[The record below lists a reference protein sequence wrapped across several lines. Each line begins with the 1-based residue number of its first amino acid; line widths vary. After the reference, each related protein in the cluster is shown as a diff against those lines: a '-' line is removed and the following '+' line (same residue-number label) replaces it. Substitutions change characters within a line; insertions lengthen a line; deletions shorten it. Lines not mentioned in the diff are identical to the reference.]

1 MSIIEKAAGKIGT
14 GAPRP
19 GVVAN
24 PAEMARD
31 ASLIESALSKQGSSH
46 ASPFIATTVEP
57 IFSDP
62 DTSVMEGNSQVQ
74 SINLARLHRMG
85 VVSPDAEKSKIL
97 ARLHRM
103 GVVSP
108 DAEKSKIA
116 EEFRIIKRPLIAN
129 AFGQGAAR
137 VKNGNLIMVTSS
149 LPGEGKSFCA
159 INLAISMAMEMD
171 RTVLLIDADVAKPRV
186 PEYLGIHADKGLLDV
201 LQDKNLKLSDVMI
214 KTDIAKLTILPAGRT
229 YKRATELLASAAMT
243 RLIEDIGNRYPDRII
258 LFDSPPLLATSESS
272 VLATHMGQI
281 VMVVEAEKTSQDAVR
296 EALSHIQSCE
306 VVGMLLN
313 KTTPTPGADYY
324 YGHYGSYGK

>member
-1 MSIIEKAAGKIGT
+1 MSIIEKAAGKIGS
-14 GAPRP
+14 GVPRTLTQSSDTDP
-19 GVVAN
+19 VK
-24 PAEMARD
+24 ET
-31 ASLIESALSKQGSSH
+31 SLIEDALSKQRNTQ
-46 ASPFIATTVEP
+46 ATSFVATPVEP
-57 IFSDP
+57 VFSEP
-62 DTSVMEGNSQVQ
+62 DSEVMEGNSQVQ
-74 SINLARLHRMG
+74 TINLARLHRMG
-85 VVSPDAEKSKIL
+85 VVSPDAEKSQ
-97 ARLHRM
+97 
-103 GVVSP
+103 V
-108 DAEKSKIA
+108 A

-129 AFGQGAAR
+129 AFGQGTAR

-159 INLAISMAMEMD
+159 LNLAISMAMEMD
-171 RTVLLIDADVAKPRV
+171 RTVLLIDADVAKPRI

-201 LQDKNLKLSDVMI
+201 LQDKDLKLSDVMI
-214 KTDIAKLTILPAGRT
+214 RTDIAKLTILPAGRT

-306 VVGMLLN
+306 VVSMLLN

-324 YGHYGSYGK
+324 YGYYGSYGK

>member
-1 MSIIEKAAGKIGT
+1 MSIIEKAAGKLG
-14 GAPRP
+14 G
-19 GVVAN
+19 GVAQPPA
-24 PAEMARD
+24 PAESANAHARD
-31 ASLIESALSKQGSSH
+31 ASLIEHALDKQR
-46 ASPFIATTVEP
+46 ASEPAGFVATPVEP
-57 IFSDP
+57 VFSAP
-62 DTSVMEGNSQVQ
+62 DTEQAEGGSRVQ

-85 VVSPDAEKSKIL
+85 VVSPDAEKSQ
-97 ARLHRM
+97 
-103 GVVSP
+103 
-108 DAEKSKIA
+108 IA

-171 RTVLLIDADVAKPRV
+171 RTVLLVDADVAKPRV

-201 LQDKNLKLSDVMI
+201 LQDPGLKLSDVLI
-214 KTDIAKLTILPAGRT
+214 RTDIAKLTVLPAGRT

-243 RLIEDIGNRYPDRII
+243 RLVEDIGNRYPDRII

-281 VMVVEAEKTSQDAVR
+281 VMVVEAERTSQEAVR

-324 YGHYGSYGK
+324 YGYYGSYGK

>member
-1 MSIIEKAAGKIGT
+1 MSIIEKAAGKIGAGT
-14 GAPRP
+14 PRP
-19 GVVAN
+19 ASHGDNDAPGHN
-24 PAEMARD
+24 
-31 ASLIESALSKQGSSH
+31 ASLIENALSKQRSGH
-46 ASPFIATTVEP
+46 AAPFVATPVEP
-57 IFSDP
+57 MFSEQDA
-62 DTSVMEGNSQVQ
+62 DTVLEGNSQVQ

-85 VVSPDAEKSKIL
+85 VVSPDAEKSQ
-97 ARLHRM
+97 
-103 GVVSP
+103 
-108 DAEKSKIA
+108 IA

-201 LQDKNLKLSDVMI
+201 LQDKDLKLSDVLI
-214 KTDIAKLTILPAGRT
+214 RTDIAKLTVLPAGRT

-243 RLIEDIGNRYPDRII
+243 RLVEDIGNRYPDRII

-324 YGHYGSYGK
+324 YGYYGSYGK

>member
-1 MSIIEKAAGKIGT
+1 MSIIEKAAGKIGM
-14 GAPRP
+14 GAAHP
-19 GVVAN
+19 
-24 PAEMARD
+24 PAPPVEPAKPQQD
-31 ASLIESALSKQGSSH
+31 ASMIEEALAKQREKQ
-46 ASPFIATTVEP
+46 AAPFVATPVEP
-57 IFSDP
+57 VFSAP
-62 DTSVMEGNSQVQ
+62 DFDTAAEGYSQVQ

-85 VVSPDAEKSKIL
+85 VVAPDAEKSQ
-97 ARLHRM
+97 
-103 GVVSP
+103 
-108 DAEKSKIA
+108 IA

-129 AFGQGAAR
+129 AFGQGTAR

-201 LQDKNLKLSDVMI
+201 LQDKDLKLSDVLI
-214 KTDIAKLTILPAGRT
+214 KTDIAKLTVLPAGRT

-281 VMVVEAEKTSQDAVR
+281 VMVVEAEKTSQEAVR

-324 YGHYGSYGK
+324 YGYYGSYGK

>member
-1 MSIIEKAAGKIGT
+1 MSIIEKAAGKIGM
-14 GAPRP
+14 GALRP
-19 GVVAN
+19 DSPGSSGD
-24 PAEMARD
+24 PGHD
-31 ASLIESALSKQGSSH
+31 ASLIENALNKQRSSH
-46 ASPFIATTVEP
+46 ATPFVATPVEP
-57 IFSDP
+57 MFSVP
-62 DTSVMEGNSQVQ
+62 DGDAVPEGNSQVQ

-85 VVSPDAEKSKIL
+85 VVAPDAEKSQ
-97 ARLHRM
+97 
-103 GVVSP
+103 
-108 DAEKSKIA
+108 IA

-201 LQDKNLKLSDVMI
+201 LQDKDLKLSDVLI
-214 KTDIAKLTILPAGRT
+214 KTDISKLTVLPAGRT

-243 RLIEDIGNRYPDRII
+243 RLVEDIGNRYPDRII

-281 VMVVEAEKTSQDAVR
+281 VMVVEAEKTSQEAVR
-296 EALSHIQSCE
+296 EALRHIQSCE

-324 YGHYGSYGK
+324 YGYYGSSGK

>member
-1 MSIIEKAAGKIGT
+1 MSIIEKAAGKIVA

-19 GVVAN
+19 VSLGGDSGH
-24 PAEMARD
+24 D
-31 ASLIESALSKQGSSH
+31 ASLIENAHNRQRSGH
-46 ASPFIATTVEP
+46 AAPFVATPVEP
-57 IFSDP
+57 MFNPPGADDVS
-62 DTSVMEGNSQVQ
+62 EGNSQVQ

-85 VVSPDAEKSKIL
+85 VVSPDAEKSQ
-97 ARLHRM
+97 
-103 GVVSP
+103 V
-108 DAEKSKIA
+108 A

-171 RTVLLIDADVAKPRV
+171 RTVLLIDADVAKPRI

-201 LQDKNLKLSDVMI
+201 LQDKDLKLSDVLI
-214 KTDIAKLTILPAGRT
+214 RTDIAKLTVLPAGRT

-281 VMVVEAEKTSQDAVR
+281 VMVVEAEKTSQEAIR

-324 YGHYGSYGK
+324 YGYYGSYGK

>member
-1 MSIIEKAAGKIGT
+1 MSIIEKAAGKIGA

-19 GVVAN
+19 APQGGN
-24 PAEMARD
+24 SDSSHD
-31 ASLIESALSKQGSSH
+31 ASLIENALNRQRSGH
-46 ASPFIATTVEP
+46 AAPFVATPVEP
-57 IFSDP
+57 MFNAPGAD
-62 DTSVMEGNSQVQ
+62 DVLEGNSQVQ
-74 SINLARLHRMG
+74 SINLARLRRMG
-85 VVSPDAEKSKIL
+85 VVAPDAEKSQ
-97 ARLHRM
+97 
-103 GVVSP
+103 V
-108 DAEKSKIA
+108 A

-129 AFGQGAAR
+129 AFGQGTAR
-137 VKNGNLIMVTSS
+137 VKNGNLIMITSS

-171 RTVLLIDADVAKPRV
+171 RTVLLIDADVAKPRI

-201 LQDKNLKLSDVMI
+201 LQDKDLKLSDVLI
-214 KTDIAKLTILPAGRT
+214 RTDIAKLTVLPAGRT

-243 RLIEDIGNRYPDRII
+243 RLVEDIGNRYPDRII
-258 LFDSPPLLATSESS
+258 LFDSPPLLATSEAS

-281 VMVVEAEKTSQDAVR
+281 VMVVEAEKTSQEAVR

-324 YGHYGSYGK
+324 YGYYGSYGK

>member
-1 MSIIEKAAGKIGT
+1 MSIIEKAAGKIGAGGSHQPASP
-14 GAPRP
+14 GADSIP
-19 GVVAN
+19 GQKAG
-24 PAEMARD
+24 M
-31 ASLIESALSKQGSSH
+31 IENALNKQRSSH
-46 ASPFIATTVEP
+46 SAPFVATPVEP
-57 IFSDP
+57 MFNDP
-62 DTSVMEGNSQVQ
+62 DTLAMEGGSQVQ

-85 VVSPDAEKSKIL
+85 VVSPDAEKSQ
-97 ARLHRM
+97 
-103 GVVSP
+103 
-108 DAEKSKIA
+108 IA

-129 AFGQGAAR
+129 AFGQGTAR
-137 VKNGNLIMVTSS
+137 VKNGNLIMITSS

-171 RTVLLIDADVAKPRV
+171 RTVLLIDADVAKPRI

-201 LQDKNLKLSDVMI
+201 LQDKDLKLSDVLI
-214 KTDIAKLTILPAGRT
+214 KTDIAKLTVLPAGRT

-243 RLIEDIGNRYPDRII
+243 RLVEDIGNRYPDRII

-324 YGHYGSYGK
+324 YGYYGSYGK

>member
-14 GAPRP
+14 GASRP

-62 DTSVMEGNSQVQ
+62 DVSVMEGNSQVQ
-74 SINLARLHRMG
+74 SIN
-85 VVSPDAEKSKIL
+85 L

>member
-1 MSIIEKAAGKIGT
+1 MSIIEKAAAKIGA

-19 GVVAN
+19 APQGGNGDVGH
-24 PAEMARD
+24 D
-31 ASLIESALSKQGSSH
+31 ASLIENALNRQRSGH
-46 ASPFIATTVEP
+46 AEPFVATPVEP
-57 IFSDP
+57 MFSSQDA
-62 DTSVMEGNSQVQ
+62 DDVLEGNSQVQ

-85 VVSPDAEKSKIL
+85 VVSPDAEKSQ
-97 ARLHRM
+97 
-103 GVVSP
+103 V
-108 DAEKSKIA
+108 A

-129 AFGQGAAR
+129 AFGQGTAR

-171 RTVLLIDADVAKPRV
+171 RTVLLIDADVAKPRI

-201 LQDKNLKLSDVMI
+201 LQDKDLKLSDVLI
-214 KTDIAKLTILPAGRT
+214 RTDIAKLTVLPAGRT

-281 VMVVEAEKTSQDAVR
+281 VMVVEAERTSQEAVR

-324 YGHYGSYGK
+324 YGYYGSYGK

>member
-1 MSIIEKAAGKIGT
+1 MSIIEKAAGKIGAGT
-14 GAPRP
+14 PRP
-19 GVVAN
+19 ASPGDN
-24 PAEMARD
+24 DDPD
-31 ASLIESALSKQGSSH
+31 HNASLIENALSKQRSSH
-46 ASPFIATTVEP
+46 AAPFVATPVEP
-57 IFSDP
+57 MFSEQDA
-62 DTSVMEGNSQVQ
+62 DTVLEGNSQVQ

-85 VVSPDAEKSKIL
+85 VVSPDAEKSQ
-97 ARLHRM
+97 
-103 GVVSP
+103 
-108 DAEKSKIA
+108 IA

-201 LQDKNLKLSDVMI
+201 LQDKDLKLSDVLI
-214 KTDIAKLTILPAGRT
+214 RTDIAKLTVLPAGRT

-243 RLIEDIGNRYPDRII
+243 RLVEDIGNRYPDRII

-324 YGHYGSYGK
+324 YGYYGSYGK

>member
-19 GVVAN
+19 PGQGGGN
-24 PAEMARD
+24 DPERD
-31 ASLIESALSKQGSSH
+31 ASLIENALNKQRESRQST
-46 ASPFIATTVEP
+46 PFVATPVEP
-57 IFSDP
+57 VFSSP
-62 DTSVMEGNSQVQ
+62 DEEVLEGNSQVQ

-85 VVSPDAEKSKIL
+85 VVSPDAEKSQ
-97 ARLHRM
+97 
-103 GVVSP
+103 
-108 DAEKSKIA
+108 IA

-129 AFGQGAAR
+129 AFGQGTAR
-137 VKNGNLIMVTSS
+137 IKNGNLIMVTSS

-171 RTVLLIDADVAKPRV
+171 RTVLLVDADVAKPRV

-201 LQDKNLKLSDVMI
+201 LQDKDLKLSDVLI
-214 KTDIAKLTILPAGRT
+214 RTDIAKLTVLPAGRT

-243 RLIEDIGNRYPDRII
+243 RLVEDIGNRYPDRII

-281 VMVVEAEKTSQDAVR
+281 VMVVEAERTSQEAVR

-324 YGHYGSYGK
+324 YGYYGSYGK

>member
-19 GVVAN
+19 APLGGN
-24 PAEMARD
+24 SDSGHD
-31 ASLIESALSKQGSSH
+31 ASLIENALNRQRSGH
-46 ASPFIATTVEP
+46 ATPFVATPVEP
-57 IFSDP
+57 MFNAP
-62 DTSVMEGNSQVQ
+62 DADAVLEGNSQVQ

-85 VVSPDAEKSKIL
+85 VVSPDAEKSQ
-97 ARLHRM
+97 
-103 GVVSP
+103 V
-108 DAEKSKIA
+108 A

-129 AFGQGAAR
+129 AFGQGTAR

-171 RTVLLIDADVAKPRV
+171 RTVLLIDADVAKPRI

-201 LQDKNLKLSDVMI
+201 LQDKDLKLSDVLI
-214 KTDIAKLTILPAGRT
+214 RTDIAKLTVLPAGRT

-281 VMVVEAEKTSQDAVR
+281 VMVVEAEKTSQEAVR

-324 YGHYGSYGK
+324 YGYYGSYGK

>member
-1 MSIIEKAAGKIGT
+1 MSIIEKAAGKLGAGT
-14 GAPRP
+14 PQPAP
-19 GVVAN
+19 
-24 PAEMARD
+24 PAEVGIERPRD
-31 ASLIESALSKQGSSH
+31 GSLIEHALDKQRSSP
-46 ASPFIATTVEP
+46 APAFVATPVEP
-57 IFSDP
+57 MFNAP
-62 DTSVMEGNSQVQ
+62 DTQQMEGGSQVQ

-85 VVSPDAEKSKIL
+85 VVSPDAEKSQ
-97 ARLHRM
+97 
-103 GVVSP
+103 
-108 DAEKSKIA
+108 IA

-171 RTVLLIDADVAKPRV
+171 RTVLLVDADVAKPRV

-201 LQDKNLKLSDVMI
+201 LQDKDLKLSDVLI
-214 KTDIAKLTILPAGRT
+214 RTDIAKLTVLPAGRT

-243 RLIEDIGNRYPDRII
+243 RLVEDIGNRYPDRII

-281 VMVVEAEKTSQDAVR
+281 VMVVEAERTSQEAVR

-324 YGHYGSYGK
+324 YGYYGSYGK

>member
-1 MSIIEKAAGKIGT
+1 MSIIEKAAGKIGL
-14 GAPRP
+14 GAAASQQPKAPADNPPPR
-19 GVVAN
+19 G
-24 PAEMARD
+24 D
-31 ASLIESALSKQGSSH
+31 SLIEEAFAKQRSSSH
-46 ASPFIATTVEP
+46 ADPFVATVVEP
-57 IFSDP
+57 VFNVP
-62 DTSVMEGNSQVQ
+62 DAPAMDGGSQVQ

-85 VVSPDAEKSKIL
+85 VVAPDAEKSQ
-97 ARLHRM
+97 
-103 GVVSP
+103 
-108 DAEKSKIA
+108 IA

-129 AFGQGAAR
+129 AFGQGTAR
-137 VKNGNLIMVTSS
+137 VKNGNMIMVTSS

-201 LQDKNLKLSDVMI
+201 LQDPNLKLSDVLI

-229 YKRATELLASAAMT
+229 YKRATELLASEAMN
-243 RLIEDIGNRYPDRII
+243 RLVEDIGNRYPDRII
-258 LFDSPPLLATSESS
+258 LFDSPPLLATSEAS

-281 VMVVEAEKTSQDAVR
+281 VMVVEAEKTSQEAVR

-324 YGHYGSYGK
+324 YGYYGSYGR

>member
-1 MSIIEKAAGKIGT
+1 MSLIEKAAGKL
-14 GAPRP
+14 GAGGSQP
-19 GVVAN
+19 
-24 PAEMARD
+24 PAQGDTHAAASD
-31 ASLIESALSKQGSSH
+31 ASLIEGAVNKQR
-46 ASPFIATTVEP
+46 SPRAEPFVATPVEP
-57 IFSDP
+57 VFKDLESLSMD
-62 DTSVMEGNSQVQ
+62 DGGSQVQ

-85 VVSPDAEKSKIL
+85 VVAPDAEKSQ
-97 ARLHRM
+97 
-103 GVVSP
+103 
-108 DAEKSKIA
+108 IA

-129 AFGQGAAR
+129 AFGQGTTR

-171 RTVLLIDADVAKPRV
+171 RTVLLVDADVAKPRV
-186 PEYLGIHADKGLLDV
+186 PEYLGIHADKGLLDG
-201 LQDKNLKLSDVMI
+201 LQDKDLKLSDVLI
-214 KTDIAKLTILPAGRT
+214 KTDIAKLTVLPAGRT

-243 RLIEDIGNRYPDRII
+243 RLVEDIGNRYPDRII

-281 VMVVEAEKTSQDAVR
+281 VMVVEAEKTSQEAVR

-324 YGHYGSYGK
+324 YGYYGSYGK

>member
-1 MSIIEKAAGKIGT
+1 MSIIEKAAGKIASGV
-14 GAPRP
+14 PRTVTQSSDTDP
-19 GVVAN
+19 VK
-24 PAEMARD
+24 ET
-31 ASLIESALSKQGSSH
+31 SLIEDALSKQRSTP
-46 ASPFIATTVEP
+46 ATPFVATPVEP
-57 IFSDP
+57 VFSEP
-62 DTSVMEGNSQVQ
+62 DAEVMEGNSQVQ
-74 SINLARLHRMG
+74 TINLARLHRMG
-85 VVSPDAEKSKIL
+85 VVSPDAEKSQ
-97 ARLHRM
+97 
-103 GVVSP
+103 V
-108 DAEKSKIA
+108 A

-159 INLAISMAMEMD
+159 LNLAISMAMEMD
-171 RTVLLIDADVAKPRV
+171 RTVLLIDADVAKPRI
-186 PEYLGIHADKGLLDV
+186 PEYLGIQADKGLLDV
-201 LQDKNLKLSDVMI
+201 LQDKDLKLSDVMI
-214 KTDIAKLTILPAGRT
+214 RTDIAKLTILPAGRT

-306 VVGMLLN
+306 VVSMLLN

-324 YGHYGSYGK
+324 YGYYGSYGK

>member
-1 MSIIEKAAGKIGT
+1 MSIIEKAAGKIAT
-14 GAPRP
+14 G
-19 GVVAN
+19 V
-24 PAEMARD
+24 PAHGFASGHSEPARD
-31 ASLIESALSKQGSSH
+31 VSLIESALSKQSRAPT
-46 ASPFIATTVEP
+46 ASFVATPVEP
-57 IFSDP
+57 MFSDP
-62 DTSVMEGNSQVQ
+62 DASVLEGNSQVQ

-85 VVSPDAEKSKIL
+85 VVA
-97 ARLHRM
+97 
-103 GVVSP
+103 P

-171 RTVLLIDADVAKPRV
+171 RTVLLIDADVAKPRI

-201 LQDKNLKLSDVMI
+201 LQDKHLKLSDVMI

-243 RLIEDIGNRYPDRII
+243 RLVEDIGNRYPDRII

>member
-14 GAPRP
+14 GAAHPAA
-19 GVVAN
+19 VAG
-24 PAEMARD
+24 ETARAQD
-31 ASLIESALSKQGSSH
+31 ASMIEGALAKQREKQSS
-46 ASPFIATTVEP
+46 SFVATPVEP
-57 IFSDP
+57 VFNAP
-62 DTSVMEGNSQVQ
+62 DFEAVEGGSQVQ

-85 VVSPDAEKSKIL
+85 VVAPDAEKSQ
-97 ARLHRM
+97 
-103 GVVSP
+103 
-108 DAEKSKIA
+108 IA

-129 AFGQGAAR
+129 AFGQGTPR

-171 RTVLLIDADVAKPRV
+171 RTVLLVDADVAKPRV
-186 PEYLGIHADKGLLDV
+186 PEYLGIHVDKGLLDV
-201 LQDKNLKLSDVMI
+201 LQDKDLRLSDVLV
-214 KTDIAKLTILPAGRT
+214 KTDIAKLTVLPAGRT

-243 RLIEDIGNRYPDRII
+243 RLVEDIGNRYPDRII

-281 VMVVEAEKTSQDAVR
+281 VMVVEAEKTSQEAVR

-324 YGHYGSYGK
+324 YGYYGSYGK

>member
-19 GVVAN
+19 
-24 PAEMARD
+24 PAGGTGQPQQD
-31 ASLIESALSKQGSSH
+31 ASMIENALAKQREKAAAPLVATPVEPVREVRLEDETRSRDEGSSQ
-46 ASPFIATTVEP
+46 F
-57 IFSDP
+57 
-62 DTSVMEGNSQVQ
+62 Q

-85 VVSPDAEKSKIL
+85 VVAPDAEKSQ
-97 ARLHRM
+97 
-103 GVVSP
+103 
-108 DAEKSKIA
+108 IA

-137 VKNGNLIMVTSS
+137 VRNGNLIMVTSS

-201 LQDKNLKLSDVMI
+201 LQDKDLKLSDVLI
-214 KTDIAKLTILPAGRT
+214 KTDIAKLTVLPAGRT

-243 RLIEDIGNRYPDRII
+243 RLVEDIGNRYPDRII

-281 VMVVEAEKTSQDAVR
+281 VMVVEAEKTSQEAVR

-324 YGHYGSYGK
+324 YGYYGSYGK

>member
-19 GVVAN
+19 PSG
-24 PAEMARD
+24 ETGRSQD
-31 ASLIESALSKQGSSH
+31 ASMIESALAKQREK
-46 ASPFIATTVEP
+46 AAAPLVATPVEP
-57 IFSDP
+57 VRDVRLEDEARP
-62 DTSVMEGNSQVQ
+62 REEGSSQVQ

-85 VVSPDAEKSKIL
+85 VVAPDAEKSQ
-97 ARLHRM
+97 
-103 GVVSP
+103 
-108 DAEKSKIA
+108 IA

-201 LQDKNLKLSDVMI
+201 LQDKDLKLSDVLI
-214 KTDIAKLTILPAGRT
+214 KTDIAKLTVLPAGRT

-243 RLIEDIGNRYPDRII
+243 RLVEDIGNRYPDRII

-281 VMVVEAEKTSQDAVR
+281 VMVVEAEKTSQEAVR

-324 YGHYGSYGK
+324 YGYYGSYGK